1 MVVVLVPI
9 AKKRA
14 PTKTRF
20 LSRTVPL
27 VAVATI
33 FFWVIQSSLVH
44 RTDFSYAAST
54 IRSALDAVPAS
65 NRREGPIRVACVG
78 DSITE
83 LGACL
88 KKRSRK
94 DALAE
99 LDSYVAQ
106 LSRLLGPAYEVKNYG
121 ISAMTLLKGG
131 LCGPKAKSKPCSY
144 WNTSEFGAALESD
157 PDIVTIMLGTND
169 AKRCNW
175 YGPPNGSPRGGGV
188 LFLSDYLDLLQTFSS
203 LPSAPKLYIAVPPPL
218 VPPPKHPG
226 DRPPF
231 DMDGYV
237 INDELL
243 SLIPSVAVEFS
254 NTQHVEIGVID
265 VWSALGGTKGYANS
279 AMTCDGCHPEKAA
292 NAIIAR
298 SFATAIASGVL
309 LETATTKLN

>member
-1 MVVVLVPI
+1 M
-9 AKKRA
+9 A
-14 PTKTRF
+14 
-20 LSRTVPL
+20 
-27 VAVATI
+27 AVATI
-33 FFWVIQSSLVH
+33 VFLVVQASLAH
-44 RTDFSYAAST
+44 RTIFSYAASA

-88 KKRSRK
+88 RKRSKK
-94 DALAE
+94 DARVAE

-106 LSRLLGPAYEVKNYG
+106 LSRLLGPAYEVTNYG
-121 ISAMTLLKGG
+121 NSGKTLLKGG

-188 LFLSDYLDLLQTFSS
+188 LFFSDYLDLLQTFSS

-218 VPPPKHPG
+218 VPPPGHPG

-237 INDELL
+237 INDEFL
-243 SLIPSVAVEFS
+243 SLVPSVAVEFS
-254 NTQHVEIGVID
+254 NMQHVEIGVID
-265 VWSALGGTKGYANS
+265 VWSALGGTKGYENS
-279 AMTCDGCHPEKAA
+279 SMTCDGCHPEKAA

-298 SFATAIASGVL
+298 SFATAIASDAL
-309 LETATTKLN
+309 LQTAKGESFQTTMKLN